1 VIEHRRSDIV
11 VVEKDKKMALLIDI
25 AVPEDTKVR
34 VEEKEQEKLDE
45 HQDLARELKKLDN

>member
-1 VIEHRRSDIV
+1 MIEHRRSDIV